1 MTSRDAADTIV
12 AISTPLG
19 EAGIGIVRLSGPAAE
34 PIARRL
40 FRPHHPRRPWRSH
53 RLYLGH
59 ILDPQGDII
68 DEVLLSLMRAP
79 HTYTREDVVEI
90 NCHSGYGVL
99 RRILDLALAAGARL
113 ARPGEFTLRAYLAGR
128 IDLTQA
134 EAVLEVIRARTET
147 HLQVAAAHLHGGLG
161 RRLRQV
167 RQDLLDLLA
176 RVEAALDFPE
186 ETGELP
192 PAALQASLDILRGSL
207 KTLADTYEAG
217 RLLREG
223 LLVVI
228 AGRPNVGKSSLLN
241 RLLDMERAIVTEIP
255 GTTRDLVEE
264 AITLG
269 GVVVRFSDTAGLRP
283 ARDRVEELGIARARE
298 RMQQADLVLYLV
310 DGSAPLTPADEESLA
325 ALAGRRGL
333 AVINK
338 IDLPASLSEAALS
351 QGTAWPLIKI
361 SAKTGQGIETLQK
374 EIVAQ
379 ALGGGLQVQ
388 GEIITQA
395 RHHQHLRQ
403 CLAFLGQA
411 RDLLGPYE
419 RYEKSETYEKEPP
432 WELVAL
438 ELAAAVH
445 QLGEITGEAV
455 GEAILDRIFGEFCL
469 GK

>member
-1 MTSRDAADTIV
+1 MTTQDAADTLA

-19 EAGIGIVRLSGPAAE
+19 EAGIGIVRLSGPLAFA
-34 PIARRL
+34 IAHRL
-40 FRPHHPRRPWRSH
+40 FRPHRPHPAWQSH

-59 ILDPQGDII
+59 ITDPQGDVI
-68 DEVLLSLMRAP
+68 DEVMVTFMRAP

-113 ARPGEFTLRAYLAGR
+113 ASPGEFTLRAFLSGR
-128 IDLTQA
+128 LDLTQA

-147 HLQVAAAHLHGGLG
+147 HLQVAAAHLQGGLG
-161 RRLRQV
+161 RRLARV

-186 ETGELP
+186 ETGELD
-192 PAALQASLDILRGSL
+192 PALVRDGLDRQAESL
-207 KTLADTYEAG
+207 KTLADSYEAG

-264 AITLG
+264 SITLG

-283 ARDRVEELGIARARE
+283 AQDRVEELGIERTRE
-298 RMQQADLVLYLV
+298 RLGQADLVLYLV
-310 DGSAPLTPADEESLA
+310 DVSRPLAPEDAA
-325 ALAGRRGL
+325 ALAEMAGQPGL
-333 AVINK
+333 LVANK
-338 IDLPASLSEAALS
+338 IDLPQSLSGAELS
-351 QGTAWPLIKI
+351 GLSAWPLTTI
-361 SAKTGQGIETLQK
+361 SAKTGQGIEALK
-374 EIVAQ
+374 EEIVAQ
-379 ALGGGLQVQ
+379 ALGGGLRVA
-388 GEIITQA
+388 GEVITQA
-395 RHHQHLRQ
+395 RHHEHLRQ
-403 CLAFLGQA
+403 CLTYLGQA
-411 RDLLGPYE
+411 RGLLDPDDKYE
-419 RYEKSETYEKEPP
+419 NYATGAPEPP

-438 ELAAAVH
+438 ELGSAIH
-445 QLGEITGEAV
+445 ELGEITGEEV
-455 GEAILDRIFGEFCL
+455 GEAILDRIFGQFCL

>member
-1 MTSRDAADTIV
+1 MTSHDAADTLA

-19 EAGIGIVRLSGPAAE
+19 EAGIGIVRLSGPTAE
-34 PIARRL
+34 AIARRL
-40 FRPHHPRRPWRSH
+40 FRPHRPRPQWQSH

-59 ILDPQGDII
+59 IVDPQGEII
-68 DEVLLSLMRAP
+68 DEVMVTLMRAP

-99 RRILDLALAAGARL
+99 RRILDLTLAAGARL
-113 ARPGEFTLRAYLAGR
+113 ARPGEFTLRAYLSGR

-147 HLQVAAAHLHGGLG
+147 HLQVAAAHLQGGLG
-161 RRLRQV
+161 RRLARV

-186 ETGELP
+186 EAGELE
-192 PAALQASLDILRGSL
+192 PASVQERLDIQLGSLQA
-207 KTLADTYEAG
+207 LADSYEAG

-241 RLLDMERAIVTEIP
+241 RLLDRERAIVTEIP

-264 AITLG
+264 SITLG

-283 ARDRVEELGIARARE
+283 AQDRVEELGIARTRD
-298 RMQQADLVLYLV
+298 RLRQADLVLYLV
-310 DGSAPLTPADEESLA
+310 DVSAPAAPEDGA
-325 ALAGRRGL
+325 ALAELAGQPGL
-333 AVINK
+333 VVINK
-338 IDLPASLSEAALS
+338 IDLAEKLSEAELS
-351 QGTAWPLIKI
+351 GITAWPLTKI
-361 SAKTGQGIETLQK
+361 SALTGQGISALK
-374 EIVAQ
+374 EKIVAQ
-379 ALGGGLQVQ
+379 ALGGGLKVA
-388 GEIITQA
+388 GEVITQA
-395 RHHQHLRQ
+395 RHHEHLRQ
-403 CLAFLGQA
+403 CLAYLSQA
-411 RDLLGPYE
+411 RELLT
-419 RYEKSETYEKEPP
+419 TYEKTS

-438 ELAAAVH
+438 ELGAGIH
-445 QLGEITGEAV
+445 ELGEVTGEEV
-455 GEAILDRIFGEFCL
+455 GDAILDRIFGQFCL

>member
-1 MTSRDAADTIV
+1 MNSHNAADTIA

-19 EAGIGIVRLSGPAAE
+19 EAGIGIVRLSGAAAE
-34 PIARRL
+34 AIARRL
-40 FRPHHPRRPWRSH
+40 FRPHRPRPTWQSH

-59 ILDPQGDII
+59 IVDPQGEII
-68 DEVLLSLMRAP
+68 DEVMVTFMRAP
-79 HTYTREDVVEI
+79 YTYTREDVVEI

-113 ARPGEFTLRAYLAGR
+113 ARPGEFTLRAFLSGR
-128 IDLTQA
+128 LDLTQA

-147 HLQVAAAHLHGGLG
+147 HLQVAAAHLQGGLG
-161 RRLRQV
+161 RRLTRV

-186 ETGELP
+186 EAGELP
-192 PAALQASLDILRGSL
+192 PASVQEGLDLQLRSLQA
-207 KTLADTYEAG
+207 LADSYEAG

-264 AITLG
+264 SITLG

-283 ARDRVEELGIARARE
+283 AQDRVEELGIARTRE
-298 RMQQADLVLYLV
+298 RLRQADLALYLV
-310 DGSAPLTPADEESLA
+310 DASAPAAPEDGVALA
-325 ALAGRRGL
+325 ELAGRRGL
-333 AVINK
+333 VVINK
-338 IDLPASLSEAALS
+338 IDLAQCFSDPELT
-351 QGTAWPLIKI
+351 QYTDWPLTKI
-361 SAKTGQGIETLQK
+361 SAKTGQGIEALRE
-374 EIVAQ
+374 EIVTQ
-379 ALGGGLQVQ
+379 ALGGGLKVK
-388 GEIITQA
+388 GEVITQA
-395 RHHQHLRQ
+395 RHHEHLRQ
-403 CLAFLGQA
+403 CLGYLDQA
-411 RDLLGPYE
+411 HDLLAA
-419 RYEKSETYEKEPP
+419 YEKPP

-438 ELAAAVH
+438 ELGSAIRE
-445 QLGEITGEAV
+445 LGEVTGEEV
-455 GEAILDRIFGEFCL
+455 GEAILDRIFGQFCL

>member
-1 MTSRDAADTIV
+1 MTSPDAADTLA

-19 EAGIGIVRLSGPAAE
+19 EAGIGIVRLSGPGAFA
-34 PIARRL
+34 IARRL
-40 FRPHHPRRPWRSH
+40 FRPHRPRPTWQSH

-59 ILDPQGDII
+59 IIDPQGEII
-68 DEVLLSLMRAP
+68 DEVMVTLMRAP
-79 HTYTREDVVEI
+79 YTYTREDVVEI

-113 ARPGEFTLRAYLAGR
+113 ARPGEFTLRAFLSGR
-128 IDLTQA
+128 LDLTQA

-147 HLQVAAAHLHGGLG
+147 HLQVAAAHLQGGLG
-161 RRLRQV
+161 RRLTRV

-186 ETGELP
+186 EAGELP
-192 PAALQASLDILRGSL
+192 PASVQEGLDLHLRSL
-207 KTLADTYEAG
+207 KALANSYEAG

-264 AITLG
+264 SITLG

-283 ARDRVEELGIARARE
+283 AQDRVEELGIERTRE
-298 RMQQADLVLYLV
+298 RLRQADLVLYLV
-310 DGSAPLTPADEESLA
+310 DASDPLAPEDGA
-325 ALAGRRGL
+325 ALAELAGQPGL
-333 AVINK
+333 VVINK
-338 IDLPASLSEAALS
+338 IDLSRSLSDAELS
-351 QGTAWPLIKI
+351 QHTDWPLTKI
-361 SAKTGQGIETLQK
+361 SAKTGQGIEALRE
-374 EIVAQ
+374 EIVTQ
-379 ALGGGLQVQ
+379 TLSGSLKVK
-388 GEIITQA
+388 GEVITQA
-395 RHHQHLRQ
+395 RHHEHLRQ
-403 CLAFLGQA
+403 CLAYLGQSH
-411 RDLLGPYE
+411 DLLAA
-419 RYEKSETYEKEPP
+419 YEKPP

-438 ELAAAVH
+438 ELAAAIRE
-445 QLGEITGEAV
+445 LGEVTGEEV
-455 GEAILDRIFGEFCL
+455 GEAILDRIFGQFCL

>member
-1 MTSRDAADTIV
+1 MTSFSAADTIA

-19 EAGIGIVRLSGPAAE
+19 EAGIGIVRLSGPLAWA
-34 PIARRL
+34 IARRL
-40 FRPHHPRRPWRSH
+40 FRPHRLRPALQSH

-59 ILDPQGDII
+59 VVDPQGDII
-68 DEVLLSLMRAP
+68 DEVMVTLMRAP

-99 RRILDLALAAGARL
+99 RRILDLVLVAGARL
-113 ARPGEFTLRAYLAGR
+113 ARPGEFTLRAFLSGR
-128 IDLTQA
+128 LDLTQA

-161 RRLRQV
+161 RRLTRV
-167 RQDLLDLLA
+167 RRDLLDLLA

-186 ETGELP
+186 EAGELD
-192 PAALQASLDILRGSL
+192 PAPVREGLDLQIGSL
-207 KTLADTYEAG
+207 KNLTDSYEAG

-241 RLLDMERAIVTEIP
+241 RLLDMDRAIVTEIP

-264 AITLG
+264 SIILG

-283 ARDRVEELGIARARE
+283 ARDRVEELGIERTRE
-298 RMQQADLVLYLV
+298 RLQQADLVLYLV
-310 DGSAPLTPADEESLA
+310 DISRPPAPEDAA
-325 ALAGRRGL
+325 ALAELAGRPGL
-333 AVINK
+333 LVLNK
-338 IDLPASLSEAALS
+338 IDLKPQISDAELTGL
-351 QGTAWPLIKI
+351 TAWPLIRI
-361 SAKTGQGIETLQK
+361 SAKTGQGIEALQK

-379 ALGGGLQVQ
+379 ALGGGLRVQ
-388 GEIITQA
+388 GEVITQA
-395 RHHQHLRQ
+395 RHQEHLRQ
-403 CLAFLGQA
+403 CLTYLSQA
-411 RDLLGPYE
+411 RELLT
-419 RYEKSETYEKEPP
+419 TYEKPP

-438 ELAAAVH
+438 ELAAAIH
-445 QLGEITGEAV
+445 ALGEITGEEV
-455 GEAILDRIFGEFCL
+455 GEAVLDRIFGQFCL